1 MGPLQISSFL
11 CTFAPSE
18 GFGFLFLQMGVS
30 VIFGFLLFSAV
41 SACGLFDF
49 IVFILFLQAE
59 YSDLKTIW
67 ERANDAVNTIIRR
80 DESTES
86 GEFLE
91 PCIEGMST
99 SI

>member
-1 MGPLQISSFL
+1 MGYLISSFL
-11 CTFAPSE
+11 SCF
-18 GFGFLFLQMGVS
+18 V
-30 VIFGFLLFSAV
+30 V
-41 SACGLFDF
+41 
-49 IVFILFLQAE
+49 QAE